1 MADNAEFGTKLRDAR
16 TAAGMTL
23 DEAGRRLRIEPK
35 ILDAIES
42 GDFANMPPKYVTR
55 SMVNAYAQMM
65 GLNAT
70 AMTREFL
77 DAEYQYQLSRSANGL
92 YDNSQANNQISTRI
106 AKPST
111 IAAAAAAYDSAKV
124 QATRP
129 AQDASGLPR
138 TTGDVSYRTSG
149 SSASAAPAPSVWG
162 KTSTKAGNAAASGRS
177 ATRSNST
184 LSSDSGR
191 THVTLN
197 DDTGTT
203 AGKKAPRRNPDGTIR
218 RPHFTALED
227 PDVDYGDAPASAVAL
242 KAQAPKRD
250 FSRLF
255 MIVGCVLAV
264 VLIVVLIKVIFVPE
278 NSGTTPGTDQPI
290 SGLTDPEQTG
300 VPSTTT
306 TTRTPI
312 KPTACYVSIQI
323 GDREVNLNLAESDQS
338 FIGSDGDINIPPG
351 SMFFEGTVAP
361 NSRYQYDVTDKLY
374 IRTSYPNDVTVTV
387 NGERVEFTKIGW
399 RYVIIVDFPAYLEQ
413 WENDHA
419 DQL

>member
-1 MADNAEFGTKLRDAR
+1 MAGNADFGSKLREAR
-16 TAAGMTL
+16 TKAGMTL

-42 GDFANMPPKYVTR
+42 ADFEHMPPKYVTR

-77 DAEYQYQLSRSANGL
+77 DAELQYRLSSSGNGL

-106 AKPST
+106 AKPSA
-111 IAAAAAAYDSAKV
+111 IAAAAAAYDSSKV

-129 AQDASGLPR
+129 VQDASGLPR
-138 TTGDVSYRTSG
+138 TTGDVSYRTSAASAQPAASSVWTKG
-149 SSASAAPAPSVWG
+149 ASASV
-162 KTSTKAGNAAASGRS
+162 AGSASRAGTRS
-177 ATRSNST
+177 ATA

-191 THVTLN
+191 QRVSVN
-197 DDTGTT
+197 DTT
-203 AGKKAPRRNPDGTIR
+203 ETAPGKKAPRRNPDGTIR

-227 PDVDYGDAPASAVAL
+227 PDVDYGDAPASSVAL
-242 KAQAPKRD
+242 GAQAPKRD

-278 NSGTTPGTDQPI
+278 TPDDNPGTDQPI

-300 VPSTTT
+300 MSTGTSTTT
-306 TTRTPI
+306 RVPI

-323 GDREVNLNLAESDQS
+323 GDRDVNLDLATTSGS
-338 FIGSDGDINIPPG
+338 FFDSNGDLYLPADV
-351 SMFFEGTVAP
+351 FFFSGTVSSG
-361 NSRYQYDVTDKLY
+361 SRYQYDVTEKMY
-374 IRTSYPNDVTVTV
+374 IRTSFPNDVTVTV

-413 WENDHA
+413 WEKDHA

>member
-1 MADNAEFGTKLRDAR
+1 MADNAEFGSKLRDAR
-16 TAAGMTL
+16 TKAGMTL

-42 GDFANMPPKYVTR
+42 ADFENMPPKYVTR

-77 DAEYQYQLSRSANGL
+77 DAEYQYQLSRSSNGL

-106 AKPST
+106 AKPSA
-111 IAAAAAAYDSAKV
+111 IAAAAAAYDSSKV

-138 TTGDVSYRTSG
+138 TTGDVSYRSSG
-149 SSASAAPAPSVWG
+149 AASATPAPSVWG
-162 KTSTKAGNAAASGRS
+162 KTSVSSSGTTAGRGSTRS
-177 ATRSNST
+177 ASQ

-197 DDTGTT
+197 DDTGTAT
-203 AGKKAPRRNPDGTIR
+203 GKKAPRRNPDGTIR

-227 PDVDYGDAPASAVAL
+227 PDVDYGDAPASSVAL
-242 KAQAPKRD
+242 AGATPKRD

-278 NSGTTPGTDQPI
+278 NSGDNPGTDQPI

-300 VPSTTT
+300 MSTGTST

-323 GDREVNLNLAESDQS
+323 GDRDVNLDLATTSGS
-338 FIGSDGDINIPPG
+338 FFDSNGDLYLPADV
-351 SMFFEGTVAP
+351 FFFSGTVSA
-361 NSRYQYDVTDKLY
+361 NSRYQYDVTEKMY
-374 IRTSYPNDVTVTV
+374 IRTSFPNDVTVTV

-413 WENDHA
+413 WEKDHA
-419 DQL
+419 DQ

>member
-1 MADNAEFGTKLRDAR
+1 MAVNAEFGNKLRDAR
-16 TAAGMTL
+16 TKAGMTL

-42 GDFANMPPKYVTR
+42 ADFENMPPKYVTR

-77 DAEYQYQLSRSANGL
+77 DAEYQYQLSRSSNGL

-106 AKPST
+106 AKPSA
-111 IAAAAAAYDSAKV
+111 IAAAAAAYDSSKV
-124 QATRP
+124 PATRP
-129 AQDASGLPR
+129 AQDAGLPR
-138 TTGDVSYRTSG
+138 TTGDVSYRN
-149 SSASAAPAPSVWG
+149 SSATTPAQAASVWG
-162 KTSTKAGNAAASGRS
+162 KGAATSATASASARGTRS
-177 ATRSNST
+177 ATA

-191 THVTLN
+191 QRVTLN
-197 DDTGTT
+197 DATDTAAT
-203 AGKKAPRRNPDGTIR
+203 GKKAPRRNPDGTIR

-227 PDVDYGDAPASAVAL
+227 PDVEYGDTPALAL
-242 KAQAPKRD
+242 NPESPKRD

-278 NSGTTPGTDQPI
+278 NNEDTPGSDQPI
-290 SGLTDPEQTG
+290 SGLTDPEQAGMSTG
-300 VPSTTT
+300 TTT
-306 TTRTPI
+306 PTRTPI

-323 GDREVNLNLAESDQS
+323 GDQDVNLDLATTSGS
-338 FIGSDGDINIPPG
+338 FFDSNGDLYLPADV
-351 SMFFEGTVAP
+351 FFFAGTVSA
-361 NSRYQYDVTDKLY
+361 NSRYQYDVTEKMY
-374 IRTSYPNDVTVTV
+374 IRTSYPQYVTVTV
-387 NGERVEFTKIGW
+387 NGERVEFEKIGW

-413 WENDHA
+413 WEKDHA
-419 DQL
+419 DQM